1 MVTYWLVSER
11 KEKLKNEKK
20 MKNERRSV
28 DPLDNDPLAAYP
40 TRNWPDST
48 LTARVD
54 RWYWTNHL

>member
-1 MVTYWLVSER
+1 
-11 KEKLKNEKK
+11 

-28 DPLDNDPLAAYP
+28 DPLDNDPLAAYR